1 MTTINRTLVLK
12 TLIKHETLTIDDI
25 AKAENL
31 GIAPDEVHLQYLLGE
46 LNESGHIHLM
56 DGVVPSTYTITS
68 KGIKEGKRLSNEV

>member
-31 GIAPDEVHLQYLLGE
+31 GRIPNKNHLQFLLTE

-56 DGVVPSTYTITS
+56 NGVVPSTYTITD
-68 KGIKEGKRLSNEV
+68 KGILEGARLNKE